1 MASLFSR
8 SANTKTRVAL
18 IALFVIIVGLPT
30 LLMLWMRTPYI
41 TDALNPITQP
51 VNFDHRHHAVDDG
64 INCVYCHNT
73 VERSP
78 YAGVPA
84 TAVCMGC
91 HNQIWMN
98 SPQLEPVR
106 RSYLENRPIPWR
118 RVNRVPDFVYFDHSI
133 HVNKGVGCETCHG
146 RVDQMARVYQAEP
159 LTMGWCLNCHR
170 HPEEYLR
177 PLDEVTT
184 MGWRPDRPQSELGR
198 ELKKLY
204 NVQALT
210 YCTTC
215 HR

>member
-8 SANTKTRVAL
+8 SANTKTRIAL
-18 IALFVIIVGLPT
+18 IALFVIIVGVPT

-41 TDALNPITQP
+41 TGAMNPITQP

-64 INCVYCHNT
+64 INCVYCHST

-84 TAVCMGC
+84 TEVCMGC
-91 HNQIWMN
+91 HNQIWAN

-106 RSYLENRPIPWR
+106 RSYLENRPIPWQ

-170 HPEEYLR
+170 HPEAYLR
-177 PLDEVTT
+177 PVDEVTT
-184 MGWRPDRPQSELGR
+184 MGWRPDRPQSELRR
-198 ELKKLY
+198 ELRKLY
-204 NVQALT
+204 NVQSLT